1 MSKIGRKPV
10 LIPENVSVEIN
21 HKVTVKGPLGELSQ
35 KIPSAIKV
43 EKNNNML
50 VVSAQ
55 KEDKQTKAL
64 HGLIRNLIANMIEGV
79 TVGFKKRL
87 ELIGIGYRANL
98 SGNELVLSLGF
109 SHPVEIKPV
118 EGVTFSV
125 SDNKITVSG
134 ISKEVVGRVTAEIR
148 NIRPPD
154 AYKGK
159 GVRYEGEIV
168 KLKPGKAAKASVGA
182 SAGS

>member
-1 MSKIGRKPV
+1 MSRIGRKPKS
-10 LIPENVSVEIN
+10 IPETVNVEIN
-21 HKVTVKGPLGELSQ
+21 HKVLVKGPLGELNQ
-35 KIPSAIKV
+35 KIPRGIKV
-43 EKNNNML
+43 EQNDNML

-55 KEDKQTKAL
+55 KEDKQTKAF
-64 HGLIRNLIANMIEGV
+64 HGLIRKLIANMIEGV

-98 SGNELVLSLGF
+98 SGDKLVLSLGF

-118 EGVTFSV
+118 EGIDFSV

-134 ISKEVVGRVTAEIR
+134 INKELVGRIAAEIR
-148 NIRPPD
+148 TTRPPD

-159 GVRYEGEIV
+159 GIRYEGEIV
-168 KLKPGKAAKASVGA
+168 KLKPGKAAKTSVGSVA
-182 SAGS
+182 EA

>member
-1 MSKIGRKPV
+1 MSRIGRKPIS
-10 LIPENVSVEIN
+10 IPETVNVEIN
-21 HKVTVKGPLGELSQ
+21 HKVLVKGPLGELNQ
-35 KIPSAIKV
+35 KIPRGIKV
-43 EKNNNML
+43 EQNDNML

-55 KEDKQTKAL
+55 KEDKQTKAF
-64 HGLIRNLIANMIEGV
+64 HGLIRKLIANMIEGV

-98 SGNELVLSLGF
+98 SGDKLVLSLGF

-118 EGVTFSV
+118 EGIDFSV

-134 ISKEVVGRVTAEIR
+134 INKELVGRIAAEIR
-148 NIRPPD
+148 TTRPPD

-159 GVRYEGEIV
+159 GIRYEGEIV
-168 KLKPGKAAKASVGA
+168 KLKPGKAAKTSVGSVA
-182 SAGS
+182 EA